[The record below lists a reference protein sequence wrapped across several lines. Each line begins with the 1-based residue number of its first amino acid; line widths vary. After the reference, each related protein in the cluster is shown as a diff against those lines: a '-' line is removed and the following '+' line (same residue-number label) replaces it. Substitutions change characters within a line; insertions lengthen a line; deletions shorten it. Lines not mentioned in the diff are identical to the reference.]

1 MGIADR
7 VRTLAEKNGETIA
20 SVERALGFGQGS
32 IRNWNKAA
40 PAADK
45 LYRVAQ
51 MFSVPMEYILT
62 GEEKKDA
69 DAIRGVSDDALK
81 VAVLWD
87 HLDEPG
93 RAIVLG
99 DIYKRLEA
107 ASREA
112 DRADGRRLKEAR

>member
-1 MGIADR
+1 
-7 VRTLAEKNGETIA
+7 
-20 SVERALGFGQGS
+20 
-32 IRNWNKAA
+32 
-40 PAADK
+40 
-45 LYRVAQ
+45 